1 MQQAEKLATLG
12 ELMAGVA
19 HEVRNPLTAISGFVQ
34 ILKELEN
41 HPDKLE
47 YISIILKEVD
57 SIDRII
63 RQLLDFSRRR
73 PAHSARS
80 ASTG

>member
-1 MQQAEKLATLG
+1 MQQAEKLRDTRRIDG
-12 ELMAGVA
+12 RVA
-19 HEVRNPLTAISGFVQ
+19 HEVRNPLTAISGFMQ

-47 YISIILKEVD
+47 YISIILKVD

-63 RQLLDFSRRR
+63 RQLLDFSRPQTGTFR
-73 PAHSARS
+73 RS